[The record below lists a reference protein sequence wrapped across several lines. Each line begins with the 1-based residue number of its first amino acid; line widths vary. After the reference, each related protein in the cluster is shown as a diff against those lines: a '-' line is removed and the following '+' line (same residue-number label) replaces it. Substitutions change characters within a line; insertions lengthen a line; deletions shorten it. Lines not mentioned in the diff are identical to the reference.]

1 MVKTELRYAIWV
13 AYSKKDA
20 YGRGLIEDFNDLEI
34 DHIIP
39 KSIDEVSLSQKIAKY
54 NLGEDFNFDSIENL
68 IPTSK
73 SYNRLKEKIILDES
87 HERYFLA
94 IAKGKKERVEKEL
107 AAVNK
112 KSKLKEKAQFG
123 EVYKITDSD
132 LIGIK
137 PSYSYSKSLVALNAY
152 LPSRFDGMGSCAIE
166 FYEIGLMITL
176 NHKILSMLIEKEREF
191 TIEEQIVQYY
201 DEKNGRAF
209 VIVGTSTLHLKK
221 EAYEQFVVI
230 LKDFLGLYKQY
241 HERFLSFFELH
252 GFEELEASQ
261 CYILDEIGVVDWE
274 RLFSYSQNHSSPD
287 EPDNDFYFAPNPN
300 ALIAIDNNE
309 SVIKFIVTYHTIF
322 TSSKIKTVLLWH
334 LPELNARKFVEKG
347 TVFTASNTLNWIR
360 NTLIEQS
367 SNVENGGEIKMSIR
381 KPGHISSIMK
391 RLRLVLQMEKANH

>member
-1 MVKTELRYAIWV
+1 MVKTELRYAIWI
-13 AYSKKDA
+13 AHSKKDA

-39 KSIDEVSLSQKIAKY
+39 KSIDEVSLNQKITNY

-73 SYNRLKEKIILDES
+73 AYNRLKGKIILDES

-112 KSKLKEKAQFG
+112 KSKLKEKVQFG
-123 EVYKITDSD
+123 ETYKITDSD
-132 LIGIK
+132 IIGVK
-137 PSYSYSKSLVALNAY
+137 PSYFYSKSLVALNAY
-152 LPSRFDGMGSCAIE
+152 LPSKFDGMGSCAIE

-176 NHKILSMLIEKEREF
+176 NHKILSTLIEKEKEL

-221 EAYEQFVVI
+221 EAYEQLVVI

-241 HERFLSFFELH
+241 YQRFLNFFELN
-252 GFEELEASQ
+252 GFEELEADQ
-261 CYILDEIGVVDWE
+261 CYILGEIGADDWE
-274 RLFSYSQNHSSPD
+274 RMLSYSHTHSSSDDPYN
-287 EPDNDFYFAPNPN
+287 EFYFLPNPS
-300 ALIAIDNNE
+300 ALIAVDKNE
-309 SVIKFIVTYHTIF
+309 SVIKFIVTYHNIF
-322 TSSKIKTVLLWH
+322 TSSQIKAVLLWH
-334 LPELNARKFVEKG
+334 LLN
-347 TVFTASNTLNWIR
+347 
-360 NTLIEQS
+360 
-367 SNVENGGEIKMSIR
+367 
-381 KPGHISSIMK
+381 
-391 RLRLVLQMEKANH
+391 